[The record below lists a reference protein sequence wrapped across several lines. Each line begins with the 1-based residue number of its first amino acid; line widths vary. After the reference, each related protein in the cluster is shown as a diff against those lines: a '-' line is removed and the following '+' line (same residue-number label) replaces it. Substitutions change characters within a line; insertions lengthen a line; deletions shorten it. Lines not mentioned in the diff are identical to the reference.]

1 MNEARECS
9 GQPVRVREKGVKRER
24 GSWGRE
30 AGRRGES
37 EGERR
42 RERENMNVLEAP
54 DFAIIS
60 VTPYN

>member
-9 GQPVRVREKGVKRER
+9 RQPVRVREKGVKRER

-30 AGRRGES
+30 AGRR
-37 EGERR
+37 ERR

-60 VTPYN
+60 VTPYH

>member
-1 MNEARECS
+1 MLKTASESERE
-9 GQPVRVREKGVKRER
+9 GGEKGER
-24 GSWGRE
+24 DLGEGGRQK
-30 AGRRGES
+30 GES

-60 VTPYN
+60 VTPYH

>member
-9 GQPVRVREKGVKRER
+9 RQPVRVREKGVKRER

-30 AGRRGES
+30 AGRKGES

-42 RERENMNVLEAP
+42 RERER
-54 DFAIIS
+54 
-60 VTPYN
+60 T